1 MTTIVR
7 RQRLTKC
14 SPRTRTFRVCSI
26 KARGHKT
33 SCILLTVALI
43 PLWTLACGGSRQTP
57 TAPPPPITVTAVT
70 VNGEISITVGQTS
83 QFTLTATLSDGTTQN
98 VSTSATWQSSNA
110 GMASVSAAGAVTA
123 VSPGT
128 ATITATYQGT
138 SNALAVTVVGAAGGD
153 GGSDQIR
160 VLYVIPQDRAFR
172 SDYATAVENALT
184 DLRACIRTQL
194 TGRTF
199 SLLSAQ
205 PQTCRLSRPAEYY
218 ASDSWS
224 KVLTDVQSCAPVLY
238 GSSGFAWVLYVDILH
253 ACNAPGRLGAGTIG
267 LTMMARQDLDGLIGA
282 RVIDDCGMEWRQ
294 PIARYIGGAGHEL
307 GHALGLDHPPGCDQG
322 RASCDHNA
330 LMWSGYAN
338 YPNTYL
344 REDDKRRLLASPFI
358 R

>member
-1 MTTIVR
+1 MTTTIVPHS
-7 RQRLTKC
+7 K
-14 SPRTRTFRVCSI
+14 SRV
-26 KARGHKT
+26 
-33 SCILLTVALI
+33 LLALALI
-43 PLWTLACGGSRQTP
+43 PLWTLACGGSQQTP
-57 TAPPPPITVTAVT
+57 TAPTPPITVTAVA
-70 VNGEISITVGQTS
+70 VNGATSITLGQTS
-83 QFTLTATLSDGTTQN
+83 QFTVTATLSDGTTQN

-110 GMASVSAAGAVTA
+110 GLVSVSTAGSVTA
-123 VSPGT
+123 LSPGT
-128 ATITATYQGT
+128 ATITAIYQGK
-138 SNALAVTVVGAAGGD
+138 SSDLEVTVVGGAGGD

-172 SDYATAVENALT
+172 SDYAVAIENALT
-184 DLRACIRTQL
+184 NLRSWYRTQL
-194 TGRTF
+194 AGRTF
-199 SLLSAQ
+199 SLFSAQ

-224 KVLTDVQSCAPVLY
+224 KVLADVQSCAPVSY
-238 GSSGFAWVLYVDILH
+238 GPSGFVWVLYVDILH

-282 RVIDDCGMEWRQ
+282 RVVDDCGMEWRQ

-330 LMWSGYAN
+330 LMWTGYAN
-338 YPNTYL
+338 YPNTHL